1 MSQISFYRHL
11 DDGPFTCIPHCLSSY
26 THLIP
31 VASTYRRP
39 QHYQTPSR
47 HPRLHPLNSS
57 PYPRNVARRASP
69 AVILKRRPALSNY
82 PATLNVFL
90 AAIYSSGLSPPA
102 PATTPFCHA
111 SA

>member
-1 MSQISFYRHL
+1 MDRSLAFPIVLVVIPTSSRSHPLTAAPNITKHRH
-11 DDGPFTCIPHCLSSY
+11 
-26 THLIP
+26 
-31 VASTYRRP
+31 A
-39 QHYQTPSR
+39 
-47 HPRLHPLNSS
+47 PRLHPLNSS

-90 AAIYSSGLSPPA
+90 AAIYSSGLPPPA